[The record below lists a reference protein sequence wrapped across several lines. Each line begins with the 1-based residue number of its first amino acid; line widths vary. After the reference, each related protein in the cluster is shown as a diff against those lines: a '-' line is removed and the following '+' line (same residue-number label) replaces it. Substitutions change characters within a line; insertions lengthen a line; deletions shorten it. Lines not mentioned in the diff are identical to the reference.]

1 MQTHAAQ
8 CIHKRALTLDDFS
21 INNSQAVYYVD
32 IIIDLNALREK
43 YCETKDIETFRAL
56 IGLLPSSYNQK
67 RTVMLNYEVL
77 ANIYKS
83 RQGHKLTEWHEFIEW
98 IEGLPY
104 TDIFK

>member
-1 MQTHAAQ
+1 MHT
-8 CIHKRALTLDDFS
+8 IHKRDLTLDDFS
-21 INNSQAVYYVD
+21 INNNQAGYYVD

-43 YCETKDIETFRAL
+43 YCVTKDVETFRTL
-56 IGLLPSSYNQK
+56 IGMLPSSYNQK

-83 RQGHKLTEWHEFIEW
+83 RQGHKLKEWHEFIEW